1 MPWKLK
7 RYGPRFWIAVV
18 ILSVLAA
25 LAALGLSRFI
35 ESFYSYT
42 PSVYEPKDLTREQ
55 HIEKTR
61 E

>member
-1 MPWKLK
+1 MPWRKMSPVK
-7 RYGPRFWIAVV
+7 FWGGVV
-18 ILSVLAA
+18 VLCVLAA
-25 LAALGLSRFI
+25 LASMGLSRFI

-55 HIEKTR
+55 QLEKSR